1 VQVFC
6 MRRVRQMRRSKHV
19 EHDPDPRSHD
29 IALRCAQAFS
39 AAGWRGPLNIQCG
52 EAANGEIR
60 IHEFSGRFTGATV
73 DRWLLGFDEVGLAV
87 EHFTGRRIETAHRAP
102 PPALEAFE
110 SRVGRA
116 AAPRSVD
123 KLAHDGVWRRE

>member
-1 VQVFC
+1 FC

-19 EHDPDPRSHD
+19 EHDPDPVAYD
-29 IALRCAQAFS
+29 IGTRCAQAFS

-87 EHFTGRRIETAHRAP
+87 EHFTGRPIESAHRPMAA
-102 PPALEAFE
+102 ALEAFE

-116 AAPRSVD
+116 ADPRHVEA
-123 KLAHDGVWRRE
+123 L